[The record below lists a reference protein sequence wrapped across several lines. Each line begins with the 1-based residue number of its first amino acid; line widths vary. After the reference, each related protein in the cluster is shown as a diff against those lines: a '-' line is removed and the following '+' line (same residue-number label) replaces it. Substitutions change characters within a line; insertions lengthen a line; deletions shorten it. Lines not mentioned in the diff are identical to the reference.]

1 MSDKLTEI
9 MAWKRQEIAALVRPV
24 SERELAD
31 LDARTPKPPSFAAAL
46 RRPDGALAVIAEIK
60 RRSPS
65 AGALSTAL
73 DVGERARA
81 YERAGASM
89 LSVLTDA
96 KYFDGAFAHLRQ
108 AREATH
114 LPILCKEFVLDE
126 RQLDW
131 ARASGA
137 DAVLLVVRCLTPAAL
152 AGLLA
157 AARERGLAPL
167 VEVASAEEARVALD
181 AGADLIGVNAR
192 DLDTLQM
199 DAARAQR
206 VLDGLPS
213 GVTRVFLSGVRSEHE
228 VRQLASQRLDATLI
242 GEALMRLDDPSA
254 LLARMR
260 AAAG

>member
-1 MSDKLTEI
+1 MGVLAEI
-9 MAWKRQEIAALVRPV
+9 LANKR
-24 SERELAD
+24 RELDELGA
-31 LDARTPKPPSFAAAL
+31 PPPSDLAPRPHGLCRGEGEPL
-46 RRPDGALAVIAEIK
+46 RLIAEIK

-73 DVGERARA
+73 DVGARASA

-96 KYFDGAFAHLRQ
+96 RYFDGSFAHLRL
-108 AREATH
+108 ARDATE
-114 LPILCKEFVLDE
+114 LPILCKEFVLHV

-137 DAVLLVVRCLTPAAL
+137 DAVLLIVRCLTPAAL
-152 AGLLA
+152 AELMA

-192 DLDTLQM
+192 DLDTLEM
-199 DAARAQR
+199 NAARAQR

-213 GVTRVFLSGVRSEHE
+213 GITRVFLSGVRSEHE
-228 VRQLASQRLDATLI
+228 VRRLASERLDAALI
-242 GEALMRLDDPSA
+242 GEALMRLDDPSE